1 MITKTPVLKSLIP
14 GDTFGQKEREKTKER
29 LLELQNL
36 EERKQQKTDVKK
48 KKPYKLE

>member
-36 EERKQQKTDVKK
+36 EERKQKTDVKK